1 MENSGDRV
9 LESMKRS
16 KMQRKE
22 GGAQNRN
29 HVMSIGRC
37 RSEKAIKANHISSS
51 SRSNSS
57 RRN

>member
-37 RSEKAIKANHISSS
+37 RSEKALISARVSS
-51 SRSNSS
+51 
-57 RRN
+57 